1 MVNTYTGK
9 GPAQVAIKWSA
20 SQYKRKRNLL
30 SYDPW
35 PDQSVDVT
43 ANKHVT
49 KTKSTILKNDLL
61 SMDYITRG
69 TALFVNANYIFLQQ
83 HLKILSLVML
93 GALKTFGPPTT

>member
-1 MVNTYTGK
+1 MEQYELMFNTYTGK
-9 GPAQVAIKWSA
+9 GPAQVAIKRSA

-61 SMDYITRG
+61 SKDYSTRG
-69 TALFVNANYIFLQQ
+69 TALFVNANYIF
-83 HLKILSLVML
+83 
-93 GALKTFGPPTT
+93 FTTAFKNIEYGNAWCP

>member
-1 MVNTYTGK
+1 MEQYELMVNAYTGK
-9 GPAQVAIKWSA
+9 GPAQVAIKRSA

-49 KTKSTILKNDLL
+49 KTKSMILKNDLL
-61 SMDYITRG
+61 SMDCITRG
-69 TALFVNANYIFLQQ
+69 TALFVNANYIF
-83 HLKILSLVML
+83 
-93 GALKTFGPPTT
+93 FTTAFENIESGNAWCP